1 MLSNKP
7 TRFSISCALVVPL
20 ALSGLIAF
28 GAASSNLQ
36 QQDIAPSVR
45 EQAGASRV
53 SEPLDYR
60 SSQIIVTDPEGIA
73 YNADVNALV
82 RYPLDGDGPF
92 PVVLYLHGRHVTC
105 SYLGNEFLSTGECDL
120 ELPRV
125 LGQPVNVIKSV
136 DSYKGYDYMAR
147 NLAAHGYVVVSINA
161 NDVNDKDLAGDA
173 GVQARSELILHHLDI
188 LREIN
193 ETGFYSK
200 LDQPYLFASL
210 RGKIDMTKVGLMGHS
225 RGGQGVTHVLSVNQ
239 ARGPTIEVG
248 ELRPAGSTF
257 NQPHN
262 IRAVFALAPTNFDF
276 INAPNTTFAVLLPY
290 CDGDVSN
297 LQGAFM
303 YDESRNLEETTPSR
317 KFQLVAMGA
326 NHNFYNTTWSGDD
339 YSNQDPWCS
348 SNAENSG
355 RDDPIDQRR
364 HGEFLMSSFFRH
376 FLGNETIFSSYW
388 SGMASLP
395 ADACPVQS
403 TNSGQRCDDRVHLSI
418 QTPKQQRLEID
429 NTSTSLSLTMNQLG
443 GANSTSDADRFEFC
457 STRNDSGSV
466 NSTGCP
472 SVRTWATSGQLYLES
487 DNSESQFKTILNDLD
502 VTAYDSLTFRV
513 GIPVKTS
520 ENNPLTSAPEMH
532 AILTDTFGQSA
543 AIEISSY
550 SNALYLPPG
559 DPLNT
564 EGAKTLL
571 NMVRL
576 PLASFQGVNFEHLAS
591 LELVHIGPTQLQLT
605 DFQFQALA
613 GELKLANTDTE
624 NPTDLEPSE
633 NNMAETASFL
643 DGQSGGGGS
652 TTLPGLAVLALM
664 LSAFKR
670 KRTVN
675 CVRCN
680 D

>member
-7 TRFSISCALVVPL
+7 TRFFLSCALVLPF
-20 ALSGLIAF
+20 ALGGLIAF

-36 QQDIAPSVR
+36 QQDISPSVR
-45 EQAGASRV
+45 DQAGAARV

-105 SYLGNEFLSTGECDL
+105 SYLGTEFLSTGECDL
-120 ELPRV
+120 ELPSV
-125 LGQPVNVIKSV
+125 LGQPLNVVKSV

-193 ETGFYSK
+193 RTGFYSK
-200 LDQPYLFASL
+200 LDEPYLLASL
-210 RGKIDMTKVGLMGHS
+210 RGKIDMGKVGLMGHS
-225 RGGQGVTHVLSVNQ
+225 RGGQGVTHSLSVNQ
-239 ARGPTIEVG
+239 ARGPTLEVG
-248 ELRPAGSTF
+248 EVTPAGSAF

-262 IRAVFALAPTNFDF
+262 ISAVFALAPTNFD
-276 INAPNTTFAVLLPY
+276 IITAPNATFAVLLPY

-317 KFQLVAMGA
+317 KFQLVTMGA

-339 YSNQDPWCS
+339 YSNNDSWCDS
-348 SNAENSG
+348 AAETSG
-355 RDDPIDQRR
+355 RDSPIDQRR
-364 HGEFLMSSFFRH
+364 HGEFLMSSFFRL
-376 FLGNETIFSSYW
+376 FLGNETQFSPYW

-395 ADACPVQS
+395 ADACPVGS
-403 TNSGQRCDDRVHLSI
+403 ANAGQRCDERVHLTI
-418 QTPKQQRLEID
+418 QTPKEQRLEID
-429 NTSTSLSLTMNQLG
+429 NTATATSLTNNQLG
-443 GANSTSDADRFEFC
+443 GANSTSDTDRFEFC
-457 STRNDSGSV
+457 STRNESGTV

-472 SVRTWATSGQLYLES
+472 SLRTWATSGQLYLES
-487 DNSESQFKTILNDLD
+487 DNSESRFKTQLNDLD
-502 VTAYDSLTFRV
+502 VTPYDSLTFRV
-513 GIPVKTS
+513 GVPVKAA
-520 ENNPLTSAPEMH
+520 ENNPLTTAPNMR
-532 AILTDTFGQSA
+532 AMLTDTFGQSTVVDVA
-543 AIEISSY
+543 SY

-571 NMVRL
+571 NMIRL
-576 PLASFQGVNFEHLAS
+576 PLASFQGVDFEHLAT
-591 LELVHIGPTQLQLT
+591 LELIHVGPTQLQLT

-613 GELKLANTDTE
+613 GELQLSDSDTGTPVVVTPNEGSGNTVNAD
-624 NPTDLEPSE
+624 S
-633 NNMAETASFL
+633 A
-643 DGQSGGGGS
+643 SGGGGS
-652 TTLPGLAVLALM
+652 TTLPGLTALALC
-664 LSAFKR
+664 LLAFKR
-670 KRTVN
+670 KRGAKGEPHNV
-675 CVRCN
+675 
-680 D
+680 